1 MIKGLGQGSI
11 TLYFL
16 TEGLSYALLWIM
28 GMGLG
33 QESIIERYFYMHSG
47 KSSLVLMLRLLYA

>member
-1 MIKGLGQGSI
+1 MIKGLDQGSI

-33 QESIIERYFYMHSG
+33 QESTIGEIFLHAQWE
-47 KSSLVLMLRLLYA
+47 V